1 MWIKLWNVE
10 NFLKIREKMRL
21 KEDFLRFFRRIF
33 HIINILNVENFFP
46 FLDN

>member
-21 KEDFLRFFRRIF
+21 KGDFSRFFRRVF
-33 HIINILNVENFFP
+33 HIINISNVENFFP